1 MTGKEL
7 KMKIEQLGVT
17 QRSLAEKMNVT
28 PQTISAIMSAK
39 DIRTSSLEKIAQI
52 VDRPI
57 GYFYDEI
64 DEAKN
69 AIANGAGS
77 VAAIQ
82 STVNQTKDSLILEER
97 IKGLEFVLQEKERL
111 IKILM
116 QK

>member
-7 KMKIEQLGVT
+7 KMKVEQLGVT

-39 DIRTSSLEKIAQI
+39 DIRTSSLEKIALI
-52 VDRPI
+52 VGKPI
-57 GYFYDEI
+57 GYFYDEN
-64 DEAKN
+64 DDANN

-82 STVNQTKDSLILEER
+82 STVNKSEDSLILEER
-97 IKGLEFVLQEKERL
+97 IKGLESLLQEKERL